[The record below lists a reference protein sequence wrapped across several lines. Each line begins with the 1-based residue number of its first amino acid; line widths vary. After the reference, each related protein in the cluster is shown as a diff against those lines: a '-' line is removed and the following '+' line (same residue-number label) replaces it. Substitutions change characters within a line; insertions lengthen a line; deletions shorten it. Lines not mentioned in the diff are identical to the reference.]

1 MMGKK
6 CCNSN
11 VFIRIF
17 RLLLR
22 MVIMIMEWLKKAKKV
37 SFIILNNQKYERY
50 NK

>member
-1 MMGKK
+1 MVGKK

-22 MVIMIMEWLKKAKKV
+22 IVIMIMEWLKKAKK
-37 SFIILNNQKYERY
+37 SIIY
-50 NK
+50 NIK